1 MHCSQDMARCTWLW
15 LLPPTSA
22 HWWTR
27 EWFDS
32 IKLIGEVLLPE
43 GRRCGVTGGQA
54 MGRGWE
60 QWIFYQPGRCQ
71 HMPAYVWRVH
81 DWSVQACPEVSK

>member
-1 MHCSQDMARCTWLW
+1 
-15 LLPPTSA
+15 
-22 HWWTR
+22 
-27 EWFDS
+27 
-32 IKLIGEVLLPE
+32 
-43 GRRCGVTGGQA
+43 